1 MEVKVI
7 RKSVKNLI
15 LKIRPDGEIEV
26 VAPRRVSNL
35 YIKDFLERKKGW
47 IEKKL
52 EEIKKRKTKQILYNT
67 GDKIFYL
74 GKEYDFILQE
84 SDSDYI
90 EKNEDTITLFTKAP
104 DNFEAKHMLMN
115 SWYREE
121 GEKTFVPLLKKYLE
135 ITGKQI
141 EKFTIKTLKSNWGSC
156 NYKRKTI
163 NLNSEMMKRDIK
175 FIEYVILH
183 EIAHLEHPNHSKNF
197 YGYIEKFM
205 PDWKIRKNL

>member
-90 EKNEDTITLFTKAP
+90 EKNEDTITLFTKVP

-141 EKFTIKTLKSNWGSC
+141 EKVTIKTLKSNWGSC